1 MAQPTISVIII
12 SRDEE
17 HDIAECLS
25 CVAWADELIVVD
37 AESSDRTAAIAREHT
52 PHVHVVP
59 WMGFGPQK
67 NHALDLATGEW
78 ILSLDCDERVSEQLR
93 EEIIAACSESAFD
106 AWLIPFRTSYC
117 GRFMRFGDWS
127 MERKLRLFRKGAG
140 RFSDVPVHEK
150 LQVAGPTGRLSH
162 PILHY
167 SVPTHEE
174 LMAKVET
181 YAALGARLAHDSGRR
196 TTSTAAACRCAW
208 TFFRG
213 YLLRGGFLDGRR
225 GFKLACA
232 LAYGTWLKHASLA
245 GMSRESS

>member
-1 MAQPTISVIII
+1 MVRPSISVIII
-12 SRDEE
+12 SKDEE
-17 HDIAECLS
+17 HDIAGCLS
-25 CVAWADELIVVD
+25 SVAWADEVIVVD
-37 AESSDRTAAIAREHT
+37 AQSSDRTAEVALEYT

-67 NHALDLATGEW
+67 NHALNLATGDW
-78 ILSLDCDERVSEQLR
+78 VLSLDCDERVTDRLQ
-93 EEIIAACSESAFD
+93 EELIKACDNPAFD

-117 GRFMRFGDWS
+117 GQFMRFGDWS
-127 MERKLRLFRKGAG
+127 MERKLRLFRKDAG

-150 LQVAGPTGRLSH
+150 INVEGSIGRLSE

-174 LMAKVET
+174 LMDKVRK
-181 YAALGARLAHDSGRR
+181 YADLGARLAYDSGRR

-213 YLLRGGFLDGRR
+213 YMLRCGFLDGIR
-225 GFKLACA
+225 GFKLARA
-232 LAYGTWLKHASLA
+232 LAYGTWLKHVTLA
-245 GMSRESS
+245 RMSRDST